1 MSNKR
6 KARKYYYHIRDS
18 TYIHEIF
25 SKSTEIGFYVLSIL
39 GTDFVFSKT
48 RLMFYDMFE
57 QKMRQQFFF

>member
-6 KARKYYYHIRDS
+6 KARKYYYHIRD
-18 TYIHEIF
+18 IHEIF

-48 RLMFYDMFE
+48 RLMFYDMFK

>member
-1 MSNKR
+1 MIII
-6 KARKYYYHIRDS
+6 YEIRFNS
-18 TYIHEIF
+18 ACIYEIF

-48 RLMFYDMFE
+48 RLMFYDMFK